1 MTNRLRRL
9 CLLGIG
15 LLVACEG
22 LAPSGEGVKPAAM
35 VAPDPDLCPEHG
47 VLATVCT
54 RCNPALI
61 PVFQSKGDWCPEHGF
76 PESFC
81 PVCAPERGGRPVAEI
96 AGARDAPA
104 DGTQV
109 RLGTRG
115 AAAQAGIEVVPAERS
130 DWVEGIEV
138 VARVTWDAT
147 RVAAVSARTPGL
159 VILIRAE
166 VGDPVRRGQALAE
179 LRSAHLAGDRS
190 RATAAVQARD
200 VAATEVERKRAL
212 LAGGVASE
220 RDLLEAERALAAASA
235 ELVAV
240 DAELALAGGGEG
252 DSVLLTAPIAGIVT
266 VRHAR
271 VGQVVDGPQPLF
283 EIVDPSRMWAEL
295 DVPER
300 QLVSVA
306 PGQAVKLRLEALPGE
321 VFEGTIAT
329 LSPAVDPATRTA
341 LARVELDNPDGRL
354 RANLYGTATILGA
367 TAEAVV
373 VVPAAAVQRAGGA
386 NLVFVR
392 EQVDSFLARR
402 VRVLS
407 RQGDR
412 VRIAG
417 GVQPG
422 DPVVTTGSFL
432 LKTETLKDSIGAGCC
447 EVD

>member
-1 MTNRLRRL
+1 MRLHLQEL

-15 LLVACEG
+15 LLLGCDGVLPSTQEG
-22 LAPSGEGVKPAAM
+22 TPAVPAAS
-35 VAPDPDLCPEHG
+35 DPDLCPEHG
-47 VLATVCT
+47 VLEAVCT
-54 RCNPALI
+54 KCNPALI
-61 PVFQSKGDWCPEHGF
+61 PVFQAKGDWCPEHGL

-81 PVCAPERGGRPVAEI
+81 PICSPEAGGRPPNKVL
-96 AGARDAPA
+96 AGDDAPA
-104 DGTQV
+104 DGTTV
-109 RLGTRG
+109 HFETRS
-115 AAAQAGIEVVPAERS
+115 AADQAGLVLVAAERS

-159 VILIRAE
+159 VSAIRAE
-166 VGDPVRRGQALAE
+166 VGDPVRRGQTLAE

-190 RATAAVQARD
+190 RATAARSARD
-200 VAATEVERKRAL
+200 VAAAEVERKREL

-220 RDLLEAERALAAASA
+220 RDLLEAERALAAAEA
-235 ELVAV
+235 ELAAV
-240 DAELALAGGGEG
+240 DAELALAGRGEG
-252 DSVLLTAPIAGIVT
+252 DSALLTAPIAGIVT
-266 VRHAR
+266 ARHAR
-271 VGQVVDGPQPLF
+271 VGQVVDGLQPLF
-283 EIVDPSRMWAEL
+283 ELADPSRMWAEL

-300 QLVSVA
+300 DLAVVRQ
-306 PGQAVKLRLEALPGE
+306 GQRVQLRLEALPDTG
-321 VFEGTIAT
+321 VEGVITTI
-329 LSPAVDPATRTA
+329 SPAVDPATRTA
-341 LARVELDNPDGRL
+341 LARVELDNPDGLL

-367 TAEAVV
+367 TADAVV
-373 VVPAAAVQRAGGA
+373 VVPSAAVQRAGEA
-386 NLVFVR
+386 HIVFVR
-392 EQVDSFLARR
+392 EQVDSYIARR